1 MSYALG
7 TVCIFCLYRCEVC
20 FTTHTKTGFGTG
32 VVKKLCLFPSVTA
45 LGLSIST
52 AGKDPLDLC
61 VPKERLWQVS

>member
-1 MSYALG
+1 M
-7 TVCIFCLYRCEVC
+7 C
-20 FTTHTKTGFGTG
+20 FTTHTKTGFGAG

-61 VPKERLWQVS
+61 VPKEKLWQVS